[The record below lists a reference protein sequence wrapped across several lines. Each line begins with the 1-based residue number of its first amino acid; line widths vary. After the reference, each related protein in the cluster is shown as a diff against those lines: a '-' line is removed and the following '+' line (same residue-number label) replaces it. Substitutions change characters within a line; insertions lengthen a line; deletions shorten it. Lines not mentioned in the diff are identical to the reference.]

1 MPQGIFHGR
10 HSPQKGRCLAMP
22 AHYVSHQIGQRAYV
36 RVKGLPERW
45 FLAELT
51 STKPLHAK
59 IIEPDPVW
67 FGSVVTHS
75 NASIR
80 VDPRHWPQNVK
91 GTPCVS

>member
-1 MPQGIFHGR
+1 
-10 HSPQKGRCLAMP
+10 MP

-59 IIEPDPVW
+59 IIEPDEIW
-67 FGSVVTHS
+67 HGEVVTHS

-80 VDPRHWPQNVK
+80 VDPRHWPKIAK
-91 GTPCVS
+91 GNPCVS